1 MGLTEKIL
9 EEVQVEAPA
18 FAQVPWHHPTTGC
31 SQVLQLAAQSLT
43 RMAVVYTMLR
53 AWAASHKASLA
64 VEP

>member
-1 MGLTEKIL
+1 
-9 EEVQVEAPA
+9 
-18 FAQVPWHHPTTGC
+18 
-31 SQVLQLAAQSLT
+31 LAAQSLT